1 MKKNIYTGT
10 HKIGEI
16 VYHHGHKCIVTAVW
30 VDADNYKDG
39 ISIKPID
46 GYGFEVDIY
55 EEQL

>member
-1 MKKNIYTGT
+1 MEKTYTGI

-16 VYHHGHKCIVTAVW
+16 VYHHGHKCIVTDVW
-30 VDADNYKDG
+30 VDPDNYKDG

-46 GYGFEVDIY
+46 DYGFEVDIY